1 MAKKK
6 KKAAK
11 AIRNLKPAE
20 MQFITEW
27 CETNDIALKYYNV
40 VYRPVDDRILL
51 RQKKSVKIAVDPKT
65 GDSEKI
71 SSDIP
76 LTKEREKK
84 VLAWLMARR
93 EMTDGYSIRILVDGT
108 LFAEGNG
115 EVLRVPGAEVFEA
128 EAIPLLTKEERAALV
143 AYHLMGDAEM
153 LSREK
158 HIENIQGGWSDGDYW
173 FNLETTHQELEYAD
187 IVIRDDGKYKVPS
200 LLAEAAEAVYKTS
213 PYVVKEYA
221 DAQVKW
227 AFDRLEKWKREHPL
241 SKKQM
246 EGFDDQDIAGVISR
260 NSINMLREVFLKGS
274 HTFLPPE
281 VEENRL
287 VFRVAGCETLCM
299 YVSLENGKR
308 TFIPNASAA
317 YDRFVAAEEDSRFLW
332 EVRGYLKEKEI
343 QSAARLTKKEHVIY
357 ISFYIEDY
365 VAQKEL
371 QVKKGPFKAELIKL
385 YKEAKKEKE
394 QNMSRLIAAYAQMPF
409 WGWYLAEAIIATI
422 SNNPRHLTGTSIT
435 DVLRGT
441 NLKSQ
446 EDLVL
451 DGYSGKFALYDTS
464 TVKDTIHM
472 MQREGILR
480 KYTVNGYYKN
490 YDVYDLESCAGTF
503 LNAWK
508 LIPPPRAR
516 KDYTEQQYHA
526 FLIKNK
532 EKAGGYSKDV
542 LVRLIGEVLDRPGIF
557 CMDPELLMDLAERF
571 PETAKEYI
579 RREVKKEEGIR
590 KKILSAMVQAANGK
604 RKPIKPTGS
613 EALRLIQEEQRQKER
628 EKRERDMALER
639 EVLTAIPDDYTKLYP
654 LAREMHRKFILHIG
668 PTNSGKT
675 YDAIQE
681 LALAWNG
688 IYLGPLRLLAFEQF
702 EKLNRMGVPC
712 SLVTGEE
719 QELVAGARHQ
729 SSTVEMADT
738 VKKYAV
744 AVIDEAQMIADP
756 DRGGAWTAAI
766 LGLRAER
773 IHVCAAPEAEKRLI
787 AMIEACGDEYEVLR
801 HERKTPLTAQ
811 AEKFQFP
818 KDVQKGDALIVFSR
832 KNVHSVAAV
841 LQERNIPCSI
851 IYGALPYDVRHE
863 QAALFNSGKTDVVVS
878 TDAIGM
884 GMNLPVKRVVF
895 LESHKFDGVQR
906 RMLTDGEVKQIA
918 GRAGRYGIHEAGL
931 MATAFKNA
939 KFAQALEK
947 SLPQIEKAVIG
958 LPRALLGIHADLSEI
973 IRKWGE
979 VIPKEGWERASID
992 RMAELSAKMEKIKKD
1007 KALEYEFLMI
1017 TFDEKNDSLLN
1028 IWLNMY
1034 RKTAEGE
1041 IFDVRGEASKIRVM
1055 PYMGSDYLEGLE
1067 EDHKTLDLL
1076 YGYARKF
1083 SPDNKV
1089 LSLLM
1094 RKKLEISK
1102 KILSI
1107 LSDTK
1112 LEGRRCRICGRR
1124 LPWDH
1129 PYGICKK
1136 CYEGKGFWDRYY

>member
-1 MAKKK
+1 MSKKK
-6 KKAAK
+6 KKSAK

-27 CETNDIALKYYNV
+27 CESNDIVLKYYNA
-40 VYRPVDDRILL
+40 VYRPMDDRILL

-65 GDSEKI
+65 GDSERV

-76 LTKEREKK
+76 LTKEKEKK
-84 VLAWLMARR
+84 ILAWLMARR
-93 EMTDGYSIRILVDGT
+93 ETTDGYNIRIFEDGT

-115 EVLRVPGAEVFEA
+115 EALKVPGPEVFEA
-128 EAIPLLTKEERAALV
+128 KSIPPLTKDERASLV
-143 AYHLMGDAEM
+143 AFHLMDDAKM
-153 LSREK
+153 LSRER

-173 FNLETTHQELEYAD
+173 FYLETTHRELKYTD
-187 IVIRDDGKYKVPS
+187 IVIKDNSAYKVPS
-200 LLAEAAEAVYKTS
+200 LLTEAAKAIHKAS
-213 PYVVKEYA
+213 PYVIKEYA

-227 AFDRLEKWKREHPL
+227 ALDRLEKWKRDHPL

-246 EGFDDQDIAGVISR
+246 EGFDDQDIAGVIGR
-260 NSINMLREVFLKGS
+260 NSINTLREIFLKGS
-274 HTFLPPE
+274 HPFLPPE

-287 VFRVAGCETLCM
+287 VFHVAGCETLCM

-317 YDRFVAAEEDSRFLW
+317 YDHFIAAEEDSRFLKN
-332 EVRGYLKEKEI
+332 VRGYLEEKKI
-343 QSAARLTKKEHVIY
+343 QSAARLTKKEHIIQ
-357 ISFYIEDY
+357 ISFYIEDC
-365 VAQKEL
+365 VVEKEF
-371 QVKKGPFKAELIKL
+371 QARKGPFRAELLGL
-385 YKEAKKEKE
+385 YREARKEKE
-394 QNMSRLIAAYAQMPF
+394 QDTARLITAYTQMPF
-409 WGWYLAEAIIATI
+409 WGRYLADAVIYTVN
-422 SNNPRHLTGTSIT
+422 SNPQRLTGAVIT
-435 DVLRGT
+435 NILRGT
-441 NLKSQ
+441 DLKSQ
-446 EDLVL
+446 EALTL
-451 DGYSGKFALYDTS
+451 DGYSGKFAVYGTS
-464 TVKDTIHM
+464 AVRDTINM
-472 MQREGILR
+472 MHREGLL
-480 KYTVNGYYKN
+480 KKNTVTGYYKN
-490 YDVYDLESCAGTF
+490 YDVYSLEECAGTF
-503 LNAWK
+503 LKAQLLPLPK
-508 LIPPPRAR
+508 TR

-526 FLIKNK
+526 FLINNK
-532 EKAGGYSKDV
+532 EKIGGYSRAA
-542 LVRLIGEVLDRPGIF
+542 LIRLIGEVLDRPGIF
-557 CMDPELLMDLAERF
+557 CLDPELLLDLAERL
-571 PETAKEYI
+571 PETVKEYI
-579 RREVKKEEGIR
+579 RNEVKKEEGIR
-590 KKILSAMVQAANGK
+590 KKILSAMVRAANGK

-613 EALRLIQEEQRQKER
+613 EALRIMQEEQRQKER
-628 EKRERDMALER
+628 EKREKDMALER

-675 YDAIQE
+675 YSAIQE
-681 LALAWNG
+681 LASAWNG

-702 EKLNRMGVPC
+702 EKLNRLGVPC

-744 AVIDEAQMIADP
+744 AVIDEAQMISDP

-773 IHVCAAPEAEKRLI
+773 IHVCAAPEAERRLI
-787 AMIEACGDEYEVLR
+787 AMIEACGNEYEIVR

-832 KNVHSVAAV
+832 KNVHSVAAA

-931 MATAFKNA
+931 MATTFKNA
-939 KFAQALEK
+939 RFAQALEK
-947 SLPQIEKAVIG
+947 NLPQIEKAVIG
-958 LPRALLGIHADLSEI
+958 LPRALLGIHAELSEI
-973 IRKWGE
+973 IQKWGE

-1034 RKTAEGE
+1034 RKAAAGE
-1041 IFDVRGEASKIRVM
+1041 VFNVRGEAGKIRVM
-1055 PYMGSDYLEGLE
+1055 PYIGSDYLAGLE

-1083 SPDNKV
+1083 SPDNEI
-1089 LSLLM
+1089 LALLM

-1107 LSDTK
+1107 LSDTR
-1112 LEGRRCRICGRR
+1112 LEGRRCRICGRK
-1124 LPWDH
+1124 LPWDY

-1136 CYEGKGFWDRYY
+1136 CYQGKDFRNGYC